1 MTARAATFVTLRWPG
16 ADSAQTAQTEQTKQ
30 TVQTP
35 LGFNFAIV
43 CWPTA
48 IRKGFTIAKNQNTM
62 AKRRREMEKREK
74 AVMKRERREQRK
86 LEADN
91 EPSEPQGLNDEESL
105 EGEINDPSQA
115 EA

>member
-1 MTARAATFVTLRWPG
+1 
-16 ADSAQTAQTEQTKQ
+16 
-30 TVQTP
+30 VQTP
-35 LGFNFAIV
+35 LCFNWAIV
-43 CWPTA
+43 RWPTA

-86 LEADN
+86 LDADN
-91 EPSEPQGLNDEESL
+91 EPSEPEGLADDESSDD
-105 EGEINDPSQA
+105 EIDDPSQA